1 MTTSR
6 LLPLFAGLALLA
18 AACSKND
25 VDPPAELTDFRAT
38 AKVERVWSS
47 STRGAEPKL
56 RLGLGVALDGE
67 TLYAAGHGGD
77 VVAMNRD
84 DGRRVW
90 RTDTRLKLSGGPGV
104 GEGLVVVGATHGG
117 IVALDAQTGAVR
129 WKTQV
134 NSEILSAPAIA
145 NRVVLFRAVDGRVF
159 ALRAADGELLWS
171 AEQQVPRLSLRGTSQ
186 PVIADNLA
194 VSGFD
199 NGRLMALTLDTGNEV
214 WNVAVAPPSGRT
226 EIDRLVDLDANV
238 QSMDDD
244 IYAVNFHGKAVRLQR
259 DNGSVQWEREI
270 SSYAGFALD
279 EDGFYVATDDGALV
293 KLGRR
298 TGVEMWRQDVLTR
311 RRLSQ
316 PAVLGSLVAVADLDG
331 YVHFFDKDSGEL
343 AARIRPLDGRV
354 LTAPLVSNGLLILM
368 DAEGKIAALRVARES
383 GKG

>member
-1 MTTSR
+1 MSTNR
-6 LLPLFAGLALLA
+6 LLPLFAGLATLA
-18 AACSKND
+18 VACSEND
-25 VDPPAELTDFRAT
+25 VDPPAELTEFRAT
-38 AKVERVWSS
+38 AKIERVWSTS
-47 STRGAEPKL
+47 AGGAEPKL
-56 RLGLGVALDGE
+56 RLGLGVALQDT

-77 VVAMNRD
+77 VIALDRD
-84 DGRRVW
+84 TGKRLW
-90 RTDTRLKLSGGPGV
+90 RTDTKLSLSGGPGV
-104 GEGLVVVGATHGG
+104 GEGLVVVGATHGA

-159 ALRAADGELLWS
+159 ALRAADGEMLWS

-199 NGRLMALTLDTGNEV
+199 NGRLMALTLDTGLEV

-226 EIDRLVDLDANV
+226 EIDRLSDLDANV
-238 QSMDDD
+238 QAMEDD
-244 IYAVNFHGKAVRLQR
+244 IYAVNFHGKAVRLQS
-259 DNGSVQWEREI
+259 DNGSVQWEREV

-279 EDGFYVATDDGALV
+279 EDGFYVSADDGSLI

-343 AARIRPLDGRV
+343 AARIRPLEGRV
-354 LTAPLVSNGLLILM
+354 LTAPVVSNGLLILV
-368 DAEGKIAALRVARES
+368 DVEGKIAALRIAPDS